1 MHTCEGDAQR
11 TQVSLWALF
20 KLFLRIGA
28 TGFGG
33 PAALLAL
40 LQEHVVER
48 RKWLNAD
55 EFTDALAIG
64 QILPGPIVVD
74 AVTHIGYRLRGIIGA
89 IASTS
94 ALLLPAFIVMLI
106 LTPMYFHFGQVP
118 QITGAFKGIGGAV
131 VGLIIAAGYRIGA
144 RVVNDA
150 VAGIIVIV
158 AFIALAMLRL
168 DAIVLLLIAGAIG
181 FIAYRQRRSEVEAK

>member
-1 MHTCEGDAQR
+1 MKSA
-11 TQVSLWALF
+11 QVSVWALF

-55 EFTDALAIG
+55 EFADALAIG

-74 AVTHIGYRLRGIIGA
+74 AVTHIGYRLRGIMGA

-106 LTPMYFHFGQVP
+106 LTPLYFHFGQVP
-118 QITGAFKGIGGAV
+118 QVIGAFKGIGGAV

-150 VAGIIVIV
+150 VAGIVVIV
-158 AFIALAMLRL
+158 TFIALAMLRL

-181 FIAYRQRRSEVEAK
+181 FIAYRPRRSEVKAE